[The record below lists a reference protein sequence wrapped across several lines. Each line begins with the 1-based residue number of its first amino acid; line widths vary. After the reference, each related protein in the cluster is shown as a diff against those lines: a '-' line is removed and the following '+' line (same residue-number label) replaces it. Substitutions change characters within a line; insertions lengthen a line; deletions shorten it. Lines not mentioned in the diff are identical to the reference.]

1 MAPFWRSRPPRRWS
15 GRRSPQTDRVK
26 ALEKRTLAVVI
37 NPSKFNDV
45 VAAEDLVATIAR
57 RHGWNEPLWFTTSPC
72 DSGAAAARAARAAEP
87 DLVCSMGGDGTVR
100 AVATALRG
108 TGIPYGLLPSGTG
121 NLLARNLG
129 IPLGSLPE
137 AVEIALLGQ
146 DRAID
151 MGTATFDDGEERVF
165 MVMGGVGLDAEIMQK
180 TDEELKKRVGWGA
193 YFAAGAP
200 AMFKAGFEATLTIDG
215 AVEPPQRCFML
226 LACNCS
232 SVVANIELAA
242 GAVLD
247 DGDLEL
253 VLLRRRFGLALDV
266 ATGNRNGLASLRQ
279 WPGREFTFELDQP
292 VLAELD
298 GDLLGRTRSGRFG
311 VDPGAL
317 LVRLPVPTPR
327 SPGLTPRDSVSV
339 ATSEIATL
347 IPRPPTS

>member
-1 MAPFWRSRPPRRWS
+1 MRVEPAP
-15 GRRSPQTDRVK
+15 
-26 ALEKRTLAVVI
+26 RTVAVVV
-37 NPSKFNDV
+37 NPSKFDDVQTAEDV
-45 VAAEDLVATIAR
+45 VARLAR
-57 RHGWNEPLWFTTSPC
+57 RHGWNEPLWFETSPH
-72 DSGAAAARAARAAEP
+72 DSGVEAARAALEAEP
-87 DLVCSMGGDGTVR
+87 DLVCAMGGDGTVR
-100 AVATALRG
+100 AVAAVLRG
-108 TGIPYGLLPSGTG
+108 TSVPYGLLPSGTG

-129 IPLGSLPE
+129 LPLGSLAD

-151 MGTATFDDGEERVF
+151 VGTATFDDGEERIF
-165 MVMGGVGLDAEIMQK
+165 MVMGGVGLDAEIMDK
-180 TDEELKKRVGWGA
+180 TDDELKKRVGWGA
-193 YFAAGAP
+193 YFAAGAAP
-200 AMFKAGFEATLTIDG
+200 AMFMSGFEVSLRIDG
-215 AVEPPQRCFML
+215 VAEAPTRALMV

-279 WPGREFTFELDQP
+279 WPGREFSFELDQA

-298 GDLLGRTRSGRFG
+298 GDPIGRTTSGRFG

-327 SPGLTPRDSVSV
+327 SPGLTPSDSLVV
-339 ATSEIATL
+339 DTTEIATIL
-347 IPRPPTS
+347 DR

>member
-1 MAPFWRSRPPRRWS
+1 M
-15 GRRSPQTDRVK
+15 
-26 ALEKRTLAVVI
+26 VI
-37 NPSKFNDV
+37 NPSKFDDV
-45 VAAEDLVATIAR
+45 QAAEDLVATIAR
-57 RHGWNEPLWFTTSPC
+57 RAGWNEPLWFETSVE
-72 DSGAAAARAARAAEP
+72 DSGASAARHALEAQP
-87 DLVCSMGGDGTVR
+87 DLVCAMGGDGTVR
-100 AVATALRG
+100 AVAAVLRG
-108 TGIPYGLLPSGTG
+108 TGVPYGLLPSGTG

-129 IPLGSLPE
+129 IPLGALAD

-151 MGTATFDDGEERVF
+151 VGTATFDDGEERVF
-165 MVMGGVGLDAEIMQK
+165 MVMGGVGLDAEIMDK
-180 TDEELKKRVGWGA
+180 TDDELKKKVGWGA
-193 YFAAGAP
+193 YVAAGAP
-200 AMFKAGFEATLTIDG
+200 AMFKAGFEADLTIDG
-215 AVEPPQRCFML
+215 AAEPTTKALMV

-279 WPGREFTFELDQP
+279 WSGREFVFRLDQP

-298 GDLLGRTRSGRFG
+298 GDPVGRTTGGRFG

-317 LVRLPVPTPR
+317 LMRLPVPTPR
-327 SPGLTPRDSVSV
+327 SPGLTPHDSVV
-339 ATSEIATL
+339 VDTTGIATIL
-347 IPRPPTS
+347 TETGGIGTVR